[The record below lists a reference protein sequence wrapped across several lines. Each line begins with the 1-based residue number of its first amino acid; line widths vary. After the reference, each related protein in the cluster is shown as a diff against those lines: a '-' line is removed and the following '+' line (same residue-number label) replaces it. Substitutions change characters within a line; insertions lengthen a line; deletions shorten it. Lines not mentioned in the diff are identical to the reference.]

1 MLLPGPFA
9 KPGGE
14 RKCSQAS
21 ERKKEA
27 GALLRVSLPNL
38 EALGG
43 AGQLSDKICFHAD
56 CRNTLALSGKQLDSM
71 QHLRDELAS
80 LAAEINTMKKVIL
93 HFEKEGRALSG
104 QLVGFPGSAHT
115 PHPLPGDAG

>member
-1 MLLPGPFA
+1 M
-9 KPGGE
+9 
-14 RKCSQAS
+14 
-21 ERKKEA
+21 
-27 GALLRVSLPNL
+27 SLPSL

-56 CRNTLALSGKQLDSM
+56 CRNMLALSGKQLDIM

-104 QLVGFPGSAHT
+104 QLVGFSGSAHT